1 MYLSKKEKLLVL
13 GSSLYLLGLEVDGEA
28 EAMEKLL
35 AQGVPLSDPK
45 MQEANRLYTAN
56 SIKFSQMEAQYLALK
71 KELEEAGELT
81 PQEADSAATARGAG
95 ALS

>member
-1 MYLSKKEKLLVL
+1 M
-13 GSSLYLLGLEVDGEA
+13 YLLGLEVDGEA

-45 MQEANRLYTAN
+45 MLEANRLYNAN
-56 SIKFSQMEAQYLALK
+56 SIKFSQMEVQYLALK

-81 PQEADSAATARGAG
+81 PQEVDSGH
-95 ALS
+95 LC